1 MGKPNFI
8 NKSIASFV
16 GTHQSNT
23 LMGPVARGGF
33 IEGVIT
39 EVNKI
44 ALVKRTWRTE
54 TSQ

>member
-1 MGKPNFI
+1 MR
-8 NKSIASFV
+8 V
-16 GTHQSNT
+16 GH
-23 LMGPVARGGF
+23 VALF
-33 IEGVIT
+33 ELIEGVIT